1 MLVVVDHFTKWVQLF
16 AMETQTAE
24 DVAKRLMLVFYR
36 HGIPETILSDQGT
49 NFQSVL
55 LAELYEL
62 LNIHKVRT
70 SPYHPQT
77 DGLTERLNRTLQ
89 AMLACYVEK
98 EQKDWETFL
107 RSLRSLIT
115 RLFFRLPR

>member
-1 MLVVVDHFTKWVQLF
+1 
-16 AMETQTAE
+16 METQTAE